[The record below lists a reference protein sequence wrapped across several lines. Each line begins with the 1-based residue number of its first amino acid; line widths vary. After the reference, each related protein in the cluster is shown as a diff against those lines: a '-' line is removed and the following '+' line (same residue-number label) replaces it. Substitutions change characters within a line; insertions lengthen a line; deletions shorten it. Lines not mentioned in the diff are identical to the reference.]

1 MDEEKD
7 DKIKAFV
14 KRDKEIP
21 EKINN
26 TFDKF
31 IEKVRNDEIETKRN
45 NVIDFEEKK
54 KNKGIYKFRKFMTV
68 AASLVIVVV
77 ASNVYARTQGYD
89 NIFFLIKD
97 LTTPKEE
104 NNSEEI
110 FTDRD
115 IIISYKYLQ
124 ITDNVEMQIN
134 EIQIKDNK
142 AKLYLLV
149 KELGENT
156 DTPFNYK
163 VYNEQNETMYDAQ
176 SNKKENETIYTEVL
190 ELTNYNDNTN
200 ELKLEIYNKDK
211 TLIKTVVINLE
222 KKTIE
227 ARTENRAV
235 QRISQIE
242 LNKFLKKETEKLYTD
257 KEIKDKEIIILETYD
272 IYYNDGKYVAKYL
285 FMMPSEE
292 EFEKD
297 TVEDTEIYLNTVE
310 FTFNNEIYRT
320 VEVGKPEKF

>member
-14 KRDKEIP
+14 RRDKEIP

-31 IEKVRNDEIETKRN
+31 IEKVQNDEIETKRN

-54 KNKGIYKFRKFMTV
+54 RSRGIYKFKKLMAV

-97 LTTPKEE
+97 LVTPKEE
-104 NNSEEI
+104 KNSEEI
-110 FTDRD
+110 FADRD

-149 KELGENT
+149 KEKDKNS
-156 DTPFNYK
+156 DTPFKYK
-163 VYNEQNETMYDAQ
+163 VYNEQNEVMYDAQ

-211 TLIKTVVINLE
+211 NLIKTVIINLE

-242 LNKFLKKETEKLYTD
+242 LNKFLKKETEKIYSA
-257 KEIKDKEIIILETYD
+257 KELKDKEIIILETYD

-310 FTFNNEIYRT
+310 FTFNNETYKT
-320 VEVGKPEKF
+320 VEMGKPEKF

>member
-7 DKIKAFV
+7 DKIKAFI
-14 KRDKEIP
+14 REDKGIP
-21 EKINN
+21 EKINQ
-26 TFDKF
+26 TFDNF
-31 IEKVRNDEIETKRN
+31 IEQVQNDEIETKKN

-54 KNKGIYKFRKFMTV
+54 RSRGIYKFRKLMAV

-97 LTTPKEE
+97 LVTPKEE
-104 NNSEEI
+104 KNSEEI
-110 FTDRD
+110 FADRD

-149 KELGENT
+149 KETGENT

-163 VYNEQNETMYDAQ
+163 VFNEQNETMYDAQ

-227 ARTENRAV
+227 ARTENRDV
-235 QRISQIE
+235 KRISQIE
-242 LNKFLKKETEKLYTD
+242 LNKFLKKETEKIYSD
-257 KEIKDKEIIILETYD
+257 KELKDKEIIILETYD
-272 IYYNDGKYVAKYL
+272 IYYNDGKYIAKYL

-310 FTFNNEIYRT
+310 FTFNNETYKT
-320 VEVGKPEKF
+320 VEMGKPENF